1 MREFFNNIKTQIAIM
16 DNLLFFAL
24 LALLSIVACVLLVN
38 LIKNMAKNDG
48 KFKIQILPV
57 IIFLLLLAVI
67 ILLCVCRF
75 A

>member
-24 LALLSIVACVLLVN
+24 LALLSIVN